1 MGYTTNFGGELW
13 LSNPLPKNEVKE
25 INEVLTTT
33 RHDHKLLR
41 GNMERPFPSIWNQW
55 IINDSYSTQSL
66 VWDGNE
72 KFYNYIGW
80 LDYIIRNYMIP
91 NDIYL
96 NGRIQWIGE
105 DKNDIGVIYSDDNFI
120 DIEYTQLSEL
130 NPNILIW
137 HNITMQQ
144 YLKDQHNDTIKIEEY
159 VKNKNHQL

>member
-25 INEVLTTT
+25 INEDLATT

-41 GNMERPFPSIWNQW
+41 GNLQRPFPSIWNQW
-55 IINDSYSTQSL
+55 IIKDSYNTQSL

-80 LDYIIRNYMIP
+80 LDYIIKNYMIP

-105 DKNDIGVIYSDDNFI
+105 DKNDIGVIYSEDNFI
-120 DIEYTQLSEL
+120 DIEYTKLSEH

-137 HNITMQQ
+137 DNITMQQ
-144 YLKDQHNDTIKIEEY
+144 YLKDQHNKTLELEEY
-159 VKNKNHQL
+159 VKNKKYQL